1 MSTRIL
7 SVVGVALALG
17 VGPSI
22 RAQQPAAP
30 DSTSSAL
37 AHRATVTRY
46 CVTCHNDRTKA
57 GGLALDKMD
66 FDNIPAG
73 AAVWEKSLK
82 KMRVG
87 MMPPPSA
94 AQPDAA
100 TRASLMSRRARS

>member
-1 MSTRIL
+1 MDTVRALATPSLYIRSRIL
-7 SVVGVALALG
+7 ALAGAALALAIA
-17 VGPSI
+17 PSI

-30 DSTSSAL
+30 DSASSAL
-37 AHRATVTRY
+37 THRATVTKY

-87 MMPPPSA
+87 MMP
-94 AQPDAA
+94 
-100 TRASLMSRRARS
+100 